1 MKLPS
6 SSRRGGRGQGSASR
20 SHELKVTQDPDG
32 AAMGLGGDGAG
43 RVRAGQD
50 GGCGTRVGDAGGAGS
65 GARRGGAGAI
75 PTPGEDR
82 QEAGGLWMM
91 LRSTMVSAVAWP
103 CRGLAIPVLPRA
115 ALPDPSPHAGKRCCQ
130 GLISH

>member
-103 CRGLAIPVLPRA
+103 CQSCPGQPCQTRA
-115 ALPDPSPHAGKRCCQ
+115 PTLVRDAARDSFPTDEQ
-130 GLISH
+130 